1 MVVKYTGI
9 AGKRG
14 YNPTKIVLHNDDGS
28 KNGTAAF
35 YKSWLDGRKPELGF
49 AHYYVCS
56 DGTYQA
62 EYDYNCAWHAG
73 KYYANRDYI
82 GIEICQSRGDEKVF
96 RSNEQKAFKLAAQ
109 LCKKYGI
116 AVTVDNFPLHKEIT
130 STDCPA
136 RSVAL
141 HGPSNAAVKKYYVE
155 QVKKYMGDSGS
166 TAEPE
171 KPSVAQLTVDGYWGP
186 STTKRL
192 QQYFN
197 CKSQDGVISGQIKG
211 RWNQAIPSIQFGKGG
226 SMVVIALQKW
236 LGIEQDGNLGP
247 ATVKALQK
255 KLGTSQDGVISAPSA
270 AVMELQ
276 RRLNKNKL

>member
-28 KNGTAAF
+28 KNGTTVF
-35 YKSWLDGRKPELGF
+35 YKEWLDGRKPELGF

-62 EYDYNCAWHAG
+62 EYDYNAAWHAG
-73 KYYANRDYI
+73 KYNANRDYI

-96 RSNEQKAFKLAAQ
+96 RQNEQAAFKLAAQ

-141 HGPSNAAVKKYYVE
+141 HGPSNLAVRQYFVE
-155 QVKKYMGDSGS
+155 QVKKYMGNSG
-166 TAEPE
+166 AETE
-171 KPSVAQLTVDGYWGP
+171 KPSVNQLDVDGYWGP
-186 STTKRL
+186 ATTKRL
-192 QQYFN
+192 QEYFG
-197 CKSQDGVISGQIKG
+197 CTVRDGVISGQVKG
-211 RWNQAIPSIQFGKGG
+211 KWNQAIPSMQFGRGG
-226 SMVVIALQKW
+226 SMLVIAMQKW
-236 LGIEQDGNLGP
+236 LGVAADGNMGP
-247 ATVKALQK
+247 GTIKALQK
-255 KLGTSQDGVISAPSA
+255 KLGTEQDGYISAPSE
-270 AVMELQ
+270 VVKEMQ
-276 RRLNKNKL
+276 RRLNKNTL